1 MVSENPKEYVVAYD
15 LREPKWYRRLRKEI
29 CSFGPG
35 SWVQKSVRRF
45 LSALDAPTIS
55 SRMQQAAEGTASVLV
70 IEVNSV
76 HEHKQ

>member
-1 MVSENPKEYVVAYD
+1 MLTNDPKQYVVAYD

-35 SWVQKSVRRF
+35 DWVQKSVRRF
-45 LSALDAPTIS
+45 SSPLDGPTIS
-55 SRMQQAAEGTASVLV
+55 SRIQQAAEGTADVLV
-70 IEVNSV
+70 IEAHSV